1 MRRQASEQ
9 YSTLS
14 QFLAQALRQLMG
26 LAHTAQGLLGKK
38 DLLPLNPVSA
48 GFFCFMD
55 GSVRKLVCKKTYST
69 MAAHWEGGDGA
80 MTMDMQGDGPPA
92 KRNMVFK
99 LHSPLLRP

>member
-14 QFLAQALRQLMG
+14 QFLAQAFRQLMV
-26 LAHTAQGLLGKK
+26 LAHTLQGLLGKK

-55 GSVRKLVCKKTYST
+55 NNVRVLDCKKN
-69 MAAHWEGGDGA
+69 HI
-80 MTMDMQGDGPPA
+80 QP
-92 KRNMVFK
+92 
-99 LHSPLLRP
+99 

>member
-1 MRRQASEQ
+1 MRLQASEQ

-48 GFFCFMD
+48 GFLGFI
-55 GSVRKLVCKKTYST
+55 GLGV
-69 MAAHWEGGDGA
+69 
-80 MTMDMQGDGPPA
+80 
-92 KRNMVFK
+92 
-99 LHSPLLRP
+99 